1 MSDHMKRLAVPKAWP
16 IPKKA
21 HIYATKQRP
30 GAHSVSTSLPATII
44 LRDLLKVCDTA
55 REAKKIVANRDL
67 LVNCRA
73 VKDAKTPVGLM
84 DVVSLPKT
92 GKNYRI
98 VLTAKGKLTAVEIA
112 EADAKWIIARVEGK
126 TRIPGGKLQLNLS
139 GSRNVILDANKYK
152 TGDSV
157 KLSLADNEIIGE
169 YPLDKGAVVLVI
181 SGSHAG
187 KIETVDSVEVVKGPA
202 SNVVLFQNGSRTIK
216 DNVFVIGA
224 GSPEITLPEGSA

>member
-1 MSDHMKRLAVPKAWP
+1 
-16 IPKKA
+16 
-21 HIYATKQRP
+21 
-30 GAHSVSTSLPATII
+30 
-44 LRDLLKVCDTA
+44 
-55 REAKKIVANRDL
+55 
-67 LVNCRA
+67 
-73 VKDAKTPVGLM
+73 M

-157 KLSLADNEIIGE
+157 KLSLVDNEIIGE
-169 YPLDKGAVVLVI
+169 YALDKGAVVLVI

-187 KIETVDSVEVVKGPA
+187 KIETVETVETVKGPA

-216 DNVFVIGA
+216 DNVFVIGS
-224 GSPEITLPEGSA
+224 GSSEITLPEGSA

>member
-1 MSDHMKRLAVPKAWP
+1 MRDHMKRLAVPKAWP

-98 VLTAKGKLTAVEIA
+98 VLTSKGKLTAVEIA

-126 TRIPGGKLQLNLS
+126 TRVPGGKLQLNLS
-139 GSRNVILDANKYK
+139 GSRNLILDSNKYK

-157 KLSLADNEIIGE
+157 KLSLENNEIIGE
-169 YPLDKGAVVLVI
+169 YALDKGAVVLVI

-187 KIETVDSVEVVKGPA
+187 KIETVETVETVKGPA

-216 DNVFVIGA
+216 DNVFVIGS
-224 GSPEITLPEGSA
+224 GSSEITLPEGSA

>member
-30 GAHSVSTSLPATII
+30 GAHSVATSLPATII

-67 LVNCRA
+67 LVNSRA
-73 VKDAKTPVGLM
+73 VKDAKTPIGLM

-92 GKNYRI
+92 GKNYRV
-98 VLTAKGKLTAVEIA
+98 VLTPKGKLTVVEIP
-112 EADAKWIIARVEGK
+112 EDNAKWIIARVEGK
-126 TRIPGGKLQLNLS
+126 TRVSGGKLQLNLS
-139 GSRNVILDANKYK
+139 GSRNVVLDANKYSV
-152 TGDSV
+152 GDSV

-169 YPLDKGAVVLVI
+169 YPLAKGAKVLVI

-187 KIETVDSVEVVKGPA
+187 KVETVDSVEIVKGPA
-202 SNVVLFQNGSRTIK
+202 SNVVLFENGTRTIK
-216 DNVFVIGA
+216 ENVFVIGTGA
-224 GSPEITLPEGSA
+224 SEIVLPEGSA